1 VIGGLVLSSQVCRNF
16 DYGGVDRYY
25 PCKLFINRTAA
36 LLSKWALTD
45 SDVQYLRIMMVNM
58 DKLKYEKQNYHAE
71 QSCAGLIV
79 LQTDEVVETEV
90 RAWLPDTITLY
101 HTRISN
107 EDNITEDTLLAMRK
121 QIPAA
126 CEPMIGESIVEQGVK
141 QVFPSAKV
149 TNPITAVKAQLTS
162 LNAKNIGLLTPYIPS
177 VTQAMSDHLR
187 EHGFN
192 IVSAASFY
200 EENDFN
206 VCRISSHSIEKA
218 VEHIVTQARCEA
230 VFASCTNLRT
240 LNILDSMSKKHGVP
254 VISSNAA
261 LAWHIAE
268 LSSLLKP

>member
-1 VIGGLVLSSQVCRNF
+1 
-16 DYGGVDRYY
+16 
-25 PCKLFINRTAA
+25 
-36 LLSKWALTD
+36 
-45 SDVQYLRIMMVNM
+45 M
-58 DKLKYEKQNYHAE
+58 DKLDYKKQDFNAGR
-71 QSCAGLIV
+71 SCAGLIV

-90 RAWLPDTITLY
+90 RAWLPEDITLY

-107 EDNITEDTLLAMRK
+107 EDSITNETLLQMRE
-121 QIPAA
+121 QIPSVCALFPKHA
-126 CEPMIGESIVEQGVK
+126 PINIVAYCCTSGATMIGESVVEQGVQ
-141 QVFPSAKV
+141 QVFPNAKV
-149 TNPITAVKAQLTS
+149 TNPLTAVKARLNN

-177 VTQAMSDHLR
+177 VTQAMWMHLS

-206 VCRISSHSIEKA
+206 VCRISSDSIELA
-218 VEHIVTQARCEA
+218 VEHVAAQAKCEA

-240 LNILDSMSKKHGVP
+240 LDILDSMSKQLGIP

-268 LSSLLKP
+268 LDTHSHPKTISR